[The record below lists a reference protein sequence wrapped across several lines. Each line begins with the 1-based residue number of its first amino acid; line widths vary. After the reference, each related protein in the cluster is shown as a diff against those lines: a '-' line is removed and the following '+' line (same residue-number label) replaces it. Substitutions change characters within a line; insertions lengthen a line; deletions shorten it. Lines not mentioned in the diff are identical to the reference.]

1 MRKWYPVILT
11 ALMIVVAVFA
21 YSRLPDRM
29 PTHWNHKGEI
39 TSYGSKWMVVI
50 TMPSLLLA
58 LWAMLRVLPR
68 VDPWRENYVK
78 FQATYDLVVNCVL
91 TIIALAEVAMLATA
105 LGAPIAV
112 DRVIRASAGVLLVI
126 IGNVLPR
133 ARPNFWLGIRTP
145 WTLTNARVWERTNRA
160 GGYLLVAAGVLAI
173 GSAVIPI
180 NVSARTLG
188 IAGAAAA
195 ILTVI
200 YSYFVWRQET
210 SK

>member
-1 MRKWYPVILT
+1 MRKWYPVILA

-21 YSRLPDRM
+21 YSHLPDRV

-58 LWAMLRVLPR
+58 LWAMLRVLPSI
-68 VDPWRENYVK
+68 DPWRENYVK
-78 FQATYDLVVNCVL
+78 FQATYDLVVNCTL
-91 TIIALAEVAMLATA
+91 TIIALAEFAMLAAA

-112 DRVIRASAGVLLVI
+112 YRVIRAGAGVLFVI

-133 ARPNFWLGIRTP
+133 ARPNFWFGIRTP

-173 GSAVIPI
+173 VSAFIPI
-180 NVSARTLG
+180 NVPAWALG

-200 YSYFVWRQET
+200 YSYLVWRQET

>member
-21 YSRLPDRM
+21 YSRLPDRV
-29 PTHWNHKGEI
+29 PTHWNQKGEI

-50 TMPSLLLA
+50 TMPSLLLV

-68 VDPWRENYVK
+68 IDPWRENYVK

-91 TIIALAEVAMLATA
+91 TIIALAEVAVLAAA

-112 DRVIRASAGVLLVI
+112 DRVIRAGAGALFVI

-133 ARPNFWLGIRTP
+133 ARPNFWLGICTP

-160 GGYLLVAAGVLAI
+160 GGYLLVAAGVIAI
-173 GSAVIPI
+173 ISALIPI